1 MNEIKSNV
9 VVAFFFLSSDTAFE
23 MVGTVV
29 VVVVVR
35 VGIGFFL
42 L

>member
-23 MVGTVV
+23 IVG
-29 VVVVVR
+29 VVVVR